1 MNTENVTEVN
11 VESLQN
17 YYGNLKWKETQA
29 SIERKPHLRIFQLG
43 DEPEICYIFK
53 SGYGNP
59 QIFHVIF
66 EDGYESPIIINFWT
80 AREIK
85 EHLSIDI

>member
-1 MNTENVTEVN
+1 MNTDNIQQSTE
-11 VESLQN
+11 N
-17 YYGNLKWKETQA
+17 YYGNLKWKETET
-29 SIERKPHLRIFQLG
+29 SKVESSRLRVFQLG

-53 SGYGNP
+53 SGYSNP
-59 QIFHVIF
+59 QMYHVVF
-66 EDGYESPIIINFWT
+66 EDGYESPIITHFWT